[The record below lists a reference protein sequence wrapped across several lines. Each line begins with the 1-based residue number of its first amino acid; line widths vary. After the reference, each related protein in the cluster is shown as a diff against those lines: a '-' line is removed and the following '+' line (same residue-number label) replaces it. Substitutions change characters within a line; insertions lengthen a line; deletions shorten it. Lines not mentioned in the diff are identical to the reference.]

1 MVEEL
6 STMYVLLLDGYIIV
20 LLNCLVILIC
30 LFFRNFNLAHDKFS
44 RYIKEINYLLATI
57 YLHLHINLSLSFTC
71 F

>member
-30 LFFRNFNLAHDKFS
+30 LFFR
-44 RYIKEINYLLATI
+44 YIKEINYLLATI